1 MRVMS
6 PAGIFFLCI
15 TSIAVWMWWFGREF
29 DDRQR
34 YSIWSILA
42 AMTIVGASAAI
53 ARLVF

>member
-1 MRVMS
+1 MS

-15 TSIAVWMWWFGREF
+15 TSIAVWMWLFGRDF

-42 AMTIVGASAAI
+42 AMTIVGTSAAI

>member
-1 MRVMS
+1 MS

-15 TSIAVWMWWFGREF
+15 TSIAVWMWLFGREF